1 MSSNKGSG
9 RSGHIEKNVI
19 GKRGSSQFYATGQQQ
34 KQDEL
39 VKERLRRREDSMRNA
54 RSSIAKHDELRKVL
68 VACAELEEELESK
81 GTSEDEIKRAVMALR
96 TKLTNEKEDE
106 HDDRQNKVYSY
117 QPRFAS
123 K

>member
-19 GKRGSSQFYATGQQQ
+19 GKRGSGQLYATRQQQ
-34 KQDEL
+34 KQDEI
-39 VKERLRRREDSMRNA
+39 LRKKVEKHEDSARIA
-54 RSSIAKHDELRKVL
+54 RSSISKHKELRKIQ

-81 GTSEDEIKRAVMALR
+81 GASEEEIKRAVKEQR
-96 TKLTNEKEDE
+96 TKLTSKSDSKE
-106 HDDRQNKVYSY
+106 NKHNDIYSY
-117 QPRFAS
+117 KPRFAS